1 MAKKELDRFDTKA
14 KRNMRISTKLMLFI
28 GAGVVISSIGVCI
41 LSLGI
46 FNSKMIDNTIEDL
59 NHTADG
65 VELYITSREND
76 LSHYSKLFARN
87 SELLNAIE
95 YDSSYALQHAV
106 KSFVDDSEIDF
117 MFVTD
122 SRGRVLK
129 GGGVN
134 VTDGVDVSYI
144 GTVAN
149 ALSGEPSIGIEG
161 VANFNYAIIA
171 SEPIYINGKVFG
183 TVVTGYDLST
193 THIID
198 YISRSYNVEC
208 TVLKND
214 IRTATTLTDS
224 DGNSLAGTKLD
235 DSFVEETVLH
245 DGNAFA
251 GPVDISG
258 RSYYGYYFPITSGDG
273 KITGMFFIAK
283 SIDSIEAIRAK
294 TGTIVI
300 PVVCILCALIITIG
314 GFFVRWLMW
323 RISNVTNTLKDMASG
338 DADLTK
344 RVKLLIRDEIGDLV
358 IQFDFFC
365 DKLQQIVGEIKD
377 SKENLYSA
385 GSQMSETTTET
396 SSSISNIIQNL
407 SNIRNQ
413 ISFQNDSVH
422 QTADSVSEIS
432 NSITALND
440 MIEKQVSGVNE
451 ATAAVEEMVG
461 NIASVNT
468 SVDKMA
474 VSFEEITAN
483 AQTGFSKQQD
493 VNDQI
498 TSIEGQSKM
507 LQEANSV
514 IASIAEQTNLLAMNA
529 AIEAAHA
536 GEAGKGF
543 SVVADEIR
551 KLSETSSLQSKT
563 IGEQLDKIRDSI
575 TNVVS
580 SATESGKAL
589 ALVSNKIH
597 ETDQL
602 VVQIKGAMN
611 EQQIGSEQ
619 IVNSL
624 KDMNESTNNVRSS
637 SKQMEDRNEK
647 IMNEIN
653 SLKEITVKM
662 RDSMSNMSEGAER
675 ISAAEESLSDISQK
689 LKDSIDK
696 IGSEIDLFKV

>member
-14 KRNMRISTKLMLFI
+14 KRNMKISTKLMLFI

-129 GGGVN
+129 GGGAN

-149 ALSGEPSIGIEG
+149 ALSGESSIGIEG

-171 SEPIYINGKVFG
+171 SEPIYINGKIFG

-198 YISRSYNVEC
+198 YIAKSYNVEC

-214 IRTATTLTDS
+214 IRTATTLKDS

-245 DGNAFA
+245 EGNAFA

-283 SIDSIEAIRAK
+283 SIESIEAIRAK

-323 RISNVTNTLKDMASG
+323 RIYNVTNTLKDMASG

-365 DKLQQIVGEIKD
+365 DKLQQIVGEIKS
-377 SKENLYSA
+377 SKETLYSA

-422 QTADSVSEIS
+422 QTASSVSEIS
-432 NSITALND
+432 NSITVLND

-461 NIASVNT
+461 NIASVNS

-474 VSFEEITAN
+474 VSFEELTAN
-483 AQTGFSKQQD
+483 AQAGFSKQQD

-662 RDSMSNMSEGAER
+662 SDSMSNMSEGAER
-675 ISAAEESLSDISQK
+675 ISAAEESLSDISHK
-689 LKDSIDK
+689 VKDSIDK
-696 IGSEIDLFKV
+696 IGSEIDLFKI

>member
-474 VSFEEITAN
+474 VSFEELTAN

>member
-474 VSFEEITAN
+474 VSFEELTAN

-637 SKQMEDRNEK
+637 SKQMEERNEK

>member
-14 KRNMRISTKLMLFI
+14 KRNMKISTKLMLLI
-28 GAGVVISSIGVCI
+28 GASVIVSSVGVSI

-46 FNSKMIDNTIEDL
+46 FNSKMIDNTIDDL

-65 VELYITSREND
+65 VEIYIESRGNE
-76 LSHYSKLFARN
+76 LSHYSKLIAQN
-87 SELLNAIE
+87 PDLVSAIE
-95 YDSSYALQHAV
+95 YDSSFAVQHAV
-106 KSFVDDSEIDF
+106 ESYTQNSEIDF

-122 SRGRVLK
+122 ARGRVIK

-144 GTVAN
+144 GTVAS
-149 ALSGEPSIGIEG
+149 ALAGDSSTGIEG

-171 SEPIYINGKVFG
+171 SEPIMVNGSVAG

-193 THIID
+193 TSLID
-198 YISRSYNVEC
+198 YISASYNVEC
-208 TVLKND
+208 TVLKD
-214 IRTATTLTDS
+214 DVRTASTLHDAN
-224 DGNSLAGTKLD
+224 GNSVVGTKLD
-235 DSFVEETVLH
+235 DSVVEEAVLH

-251 GPVDISG
+251 GPVEIG
-258 RSYYGYYFPITSGDG
+258 GLSYYGYYFPITSGDG
-273 KITGMFFIAK
+273 RITGMFFLAK
-283 SIDSIEAIRAK
+283 SIESIEAVRTQTVA
-294 TGTIVI
+294 IVI
-300 PVVCILCALIITIG
+300 PVVIVLCAILIIAG
-314 GFFVRWLMW
+314 GIFVRWLMW
-323 RISNVTNTLKDMASG
+323 RIYNVTNTLKDMASG

-365 DKLQQIVGEIKD
+365 DRLQKIISEIKG
-377 SKENLYSA
+377 SKNMLANA
-385 GSQMSETTTET
+385 GHEMSEST
-396 SSSISNIIQNL
+396 SKTSDSISGIIQ
-407 SNIRNQ
+407 SISDIRDQ
-413 ISFQNDSVH
+413 ISHQTNSVH

-432 NSITALND
+432 TSITNLNS
-440 MIEKQVSGVNE
+440 MIEMQANGVDD

-461 NIASVNT
+461 NIASVNS

-474 VSFEEITAN
+474 ASFEELSAN
-483 AQTGFSKQQD
+483 AQAGFSKQQD

-498 TSIEGQSKM
+498 KSIEGQSKM
-507 LQEANSV
+507 LQEANAV

-551 KLSETSSLQSKT
+551 KLSETSSSQSKT
-563 IGEQLDKIRDSI
+563 IGDQLNKIRDSI
-575 TNVVS
+575 TTVVS
-580 SATESGKAL
+580 SATESGDAL
-589 ALVSNKIH
+589 ALVSNKIQD
-597 ETDQL
+597 TDQL
-602 VVQIKGAMN
+602 VMQIKGAMN

-637 SKQMEDRNEK
+637 SKEMSDRNAK
-647 IMNEIN
+647 IM
-653 SLKEITVKM
+653 KEIEALKDITRKM
-662 RDSMSNMSEGAER
+662 SDSMTSMSNGAER
-675 ISAAEESLSDISQK
+675 ISGAEEALSDISHK
-689 LKDSIDK
+689 VKDSIDK

>member
-14 KRNMRISTKLMLFI
+14 KRNMKISTKLMLFI

-129 GGGVN
+129 GGGAN

-149 ALSGEPSIGIEG
+149 ALSGESSIGIEG

-171 SEPIYINGKVFG
+171 SEPIYINGKIFG

-198 YISRSYNVEC
+198 YIARSYNVEC

-214 IRTATTLTDS
+214 IRTATTLKDS

-245 DGNAFA
+245 EGNAFA

-283 SIDSIEAIRAK
+283 SIESIEAIRAK

-323 RISNVTNTLKDMASG
+323 RIYNVTNTLKDMASG

-365 DKLQQIVGEIKD
+365 DKLQQIVGEIKS
-377 SKENLYSA
+377 SKETLYSA

-422 QTADSVSEIS
+422 QTASSVSEIS
-432 NSITALND
+432 NSITVLND

-461 NIASVNT
+461 NIASVNS

-474 VSFEEITAN
+474 LSFEELTAN
-483 AQTGFSKQQD
+483 AQAGFSKQQD

-662 RDSMSNMSEGAER
+662 SDSMSNMSEGAER
-675 ISAAEESLSDISQK
+675 ISAAEESLSDISHK
-689 LKDSIDK
+689 VKDSIDK
-696 IGSEIDLFKV
+696 IGSEIDLFKI

>member
-14 KRNMRISTKLMLFI
+14 KRNMKISTKLMLFI

-129 GGGVN
+129 GGGAN

-149 ALSGEPSIGIEG
+149 ALSGESSIGIEG

-171 SEPIYINGKVFG
+171 SEPIYINGKIFG

-198 YISRSYNVEC
+198 YIARSYNVEC

-214 IRTATTLTDS
+214 IRTATTLKDS

-245 DGNAFA
+245 EGNAFA

-283 SIDSIEAIRAK
+283 SIESIEAIRAK

-323 RISNVTNTLKDMASG
+323 RIYNVTNTLKDMASG

-365 DKLQQIVGEIKD
+365 DKLQQIVGEIKS
-377 SKENLYSA
+377 SKETLYSA

-422 QTADSVSEIS
+422 QTASSVSEIS
-432 NSITALND
+432 NSITVLND

-461 NIASVNT
+461 NIASVNS

-474 VSFEEITAN
+474 VSFEELTAN
-483 AQTGFSKQQD
+483 AQAGFSKQQD

-597 ETDQL
+597 ETEQL

-662 RDSMSNMSEGAER
+662 SDSMSNMSEGAER
-675 ISAAEESLSDISQK
+675 ISAAEESLSDISHK
-689 LKDSIDK
+689 VKDSIDK
-696 IGSEIDLFKV
+696 IGSEIDLFKI

>member
-14 KRNMRISTKLMLFI
+14 KRNMKISTKLMLFI

-129 GGGVN
+129 GGGAN

-149 ALSGEPSIGIEG
+149 ALSGESSIGIEG

-171 SEPIYINGKVFG
+171 SEPIYINGKIFG

-198 YISRSYNVEC
+198 YIAKSYNVEC

-214 IRTATTLTDS
+214 IRTATTLKDS

-245 DGNAFA
+245 EGNAFA

-283 SIDSIEAIRAK
+283 SIESIEAIRAK

-323 RISNVTNTLKDMASG
+323 RIYNVTNTLKDMASG

-365 DKLQQIVGEIKD
+365 DKLQQIVGEIKS
-377 SKENLYSA
+377 SKETLYSA

-422 QTADSVSEIS
+422 QTASSVSEIS
-432 NSITALND
+432 NSITVLND

-461 NIASVNT
+461 NIASVNS

-474 VSFEEITAN
+474 LSFEELTAN
-483 AQTGFSKQQD
+483 AQAGFSKQQD

-662 RDSMSNMSEGAER
+662 SDSMSNMSEGAER
-675 ISAAEESLSDISQK
+675 ISAAEESLSDISHK
-689 LKDSIDK
+689 VKDSIDK
-696 IGSEIDLFKV
+696 IGSEIDLFKI